1 MKNPI
6 FVSYSRK
13 DKEIVFPLVQNL
25 ESELKVKCWIDRDGI
40 HSGDEFRDK
49 IIQAIDNSEVV
60 LFMLSDNSDSSSY
73 SKKEVDYAKNTIK
86 KIIPIIVD
94 GGKLRGW

>member
-60 LFMLSDNSDSSSY
+60 LFPLILR
-73 SKKEVDYAKNTIK
+73 KKSIMQRIQTKRLFLLLLMVEN
-86 KIIPIIVD
+86 
-94 GGKLRGW
+94 